1 MTVKLC
7 LLCCCN
13 FYKEIDTAVNSE
25 GWDDVAVAAF
35 PARCGR
41 PPVNWDELRPLLPE
55 KCTHIV
61 VLGAACTHG
70 LGEPPADF
78 SATRIVRVKQCFQLV
93 AGEHLV
99 AEAVTGGAYLI
110 TPAWLADWRGQLKTM
125 GFAPDQAGKFFQDFA
140 RELVLLD
147 TGIDPQISTHLSEL
161 QAAVQLPVRRIAI
174 GLDHTRLLL
183 ARLVLEWRLEQC
195 QHTAQTEG
203 RRHASERADHV
214 AAMDMLV
221 QLAKAQQEPEAITT
235 IKELFNMLFAP
246 EAVYY
251 LRVEKQMPIAD
262 KPIPGELLQKMQ
274 NLASD
279 YAWTPDG
286 NGFLLRI
293 MRGEDVLGLVTVDRL
308 TFPKY
313 RERYLNMALAL
324 IGVCGLAIE
333 NARNRRSLMEAEKMA
348 SLGTVVAGVAHE
360 INTPLGVSLTAASML
375 QEECENLAAQFA
387 GRTMTQSG
395 LNTYLARA
403 QEEAALI
410 CANLERIG
418 KLVAAFRLV
427 AVGGKPLKRQ
437 LFRLKDCLDEVIR
450 SMGHL
455 LAAER
460 VTLKIACDPFLLIE
474 SLPDDWPDIFRN
486 LIDNSLKHGFK
497 EREHGDIVI
506 SISTT
511 AQYLHIEYKDDGVG
525 LTPEVQTR
533 IFDPFFTTDM
543 QHGMGL
549 GMHLI
554 YNLITH
560 RMGGTIHCTSQPG
573 QGVCYHIEV
582 PR

>member
-13 FYKEIDTAVNSE
+13 FYKEIDTAVDLE

-35 PARCGR
+35 PARCCR
-41 PPVNWDELRPLLPE
+41 PPVHWDELRSLLPE
-55 KCTHIV
+55 KCAHIV
-61 VLGAACTHG
+61 VLGSACTHG
-70 LGEPPADF
+70 LAEPPPDF
-78 SATRIVRVKQCFQLV
+78 PATLVVRVKQCFHLV
-93 AGEHLV
+93 AGEQLV

-147 TGIDPQISTHLSEL
+147 TGIDPQIITHLSEL

-183 ARLVLEWRLEQC
+183 SRLVLEWRLEQC
-195 QHTAQTEG
+195 QYISQKQD

-214 AAMDMLV
+214 AAMDMLM
-221 QLAKAQQEPEAITT
+221 QLAKAQQEPEVIAT
-235 IKELFNMLFAP
+235 IKELFYMLFAP
-246 EAVYY
+246 AAVHY
-251 LRVEKQMPIAD
+251 LRVEKQMPIAE
-262 KPIPGELLQKMQ
+262 KPIPGELLKGMQ

-279 YAWTPDG
+279 SAWTPDG

-293 MRGEDVLGLVTVDRL
+293 RRGEDVLGLVTVDRL
-308 TFPKY
+308 SFPKY
-313 RERYLNMALAL
+313 RGRYLNLALAL

-375 QEECENLAAQFA
+375 QEDCKNLAAQFA
-387 GRTMTQSG
+387 GRSMTQSG
-395 LNTYLARA
+395 LCTYLARA

-410 CANLERIG
+410 CVNLERIG
-418 KLVAAFRLV
+418 KLVDSFRQV

-450 SMGHL
+450 SMGNL
-455 LAAER
+455 LAGER
-460 VTLKIACDPFLLIE
+460 ITLKIACDPLLQIE
-474 SLPDDWPDIFRN
+474 ILPGDWADIFRN
-486 LIDNSLKHGFK
+486 LIDNSIKHGFK
-497 EREHGDIVI
+497 DREHGVIDI
-506 SISTT
+506 SISSTT
-511 AQYLHIEYKDDGVG
+511 QYLHIEYMDDGIG
-525 LTPEVQTR
+525 LTPEVQIR

-573 QGVCYHIEV
+573 QGVCYRIKV